1 MLKFFQAKYS
11 ILGVPTMVQQVKD
24 LELSLWQ
31 HRFELWPSE
40 VGQGSGVATA
50 VAWVAARAWIP
61 SLA

>member
-1 MLKFFQAKYS
+1 
-11 ILGVPTMVQQVKD
+11 MVQQVKD

-40 VGQGSGVATA
+40 VGQGSGAATA
-50 VAWVAARAWIP
+50 VAWVAARARIP